1 MEYNRNKAF
10 TFIELLMVVAIIAVL
25 AASGAL
31 LMRYVVQ
38 NSVYIPN
45 KLNMDML
52 ASDALDIMI
61 EGDSQAKGLRTSR
74 NITNI
79 QDYQVAFNNQNNQS
93 VRYRLDTA
101 ANKLYRSINGGAET
115 LFPYYVPMGVTI
127 TDKNNKVFTYYDANE
142 VVTNNPA
149 NVRWITMTLIAQTG
163 SGSFA
168 NWEGQ
173 SEQTS
178 AVAVKKFQ

>member
-1 MEYNRNKAF
+1 MEYNRKGF
-10 TFIELLMVVAIIAVL
+10 TFVELLMVMAIIAVL

-45 KLNMDML
+45 KINMDML

-79 QDYQVAFNNQNNQS
+79 QDYQITFNNQNNQS

-101 ANKLYRSINGGAET
+101 ANKFYRSINGGAEA
-115 LFPYYVPMGVTI
+115 LFPYYVPAGVTV
-127 TDKNNKVFTYYDANE
+127 TGKSNRVFTYYDANE
-142 VVTNNPA
+142 VITNNPV

-178 AVAVKKFQ
+178 AVAVKRFQ